1 MAFFESEK
9 ERKERIEREKFE
21 VQIQTDMKV
30 RMLEKE
36 IQKIDRKAQEDYQRA
51 ESFRAAGNKDAA
63 IDAYNDYQF
72 SRSLRRTVNKSL
84 RMMQQVTTMVK
95 AGNLTNDV
103 FSLLKV
109 GLETSNF
116 DPSAVQTIIAG
127 NERLKGAFEAVGGM
141 MDTTLD
147 SGTEEISAEAWF
159 AAGTQQA
166 SAPGNAA
173 AEPGSTASLDKM
185 KAEFEKLKKG

>member
-84 RMMQQVTTMVK
+84 RMMQQVTVMVK
-95 AGNLTNDV
+95 TGNLTNDV
-103 FSLLKV
+103 FALLKT
-109 GLETSNF
+109 GLETSHF
-116 DPSAVQTIIAG
+116 DPAAVQEIIAG
-127 NERLKGAFEAVGGM
+127 NERLKVAFESVGDM
-141 MDTTLD
+141 VDTTLD
-147 SGTEEISAEAWF
+147 PGTEEISAEAWF
-159 AAGTQQA
+159 NSGDQT
-166 SAPGNAA
+166 A
-173 AEPGSTASLDKM
+173 AEQGGTESLDH
-185 KAEFEKLKKG
+185 AEAALENLKRG